1 MCLGLH
7 QIVAMSPRDA
17 LSRKTQF
24 VKLRPCGPIFVM
36 QLKEFLLNLFKYVL
50 PCSPRGIDLE

>member
-24 VKLRPCGPIFVM
+24 VKLRRCGPIFVM
-36 QLKEFLLNLFKYVL
+36 QLKEFLLNFVQVRPSVL
-50 PCSPRGIDLE
+50 TTWNRS